1 METISTDS
9 IETFDS
15 LKLKLNIFFPIT
27 SMIPGMNHRCN
38 FRIMSLNQKQ
48 PFSMLAGG

>member
-15 LKLKLNIFFPIT
+15 LKLKLNIFFSYNLYDT
-27 SMIPGMNHRCN
+27 WHES
-38 FRIMSLNQKQ
+38 
-48 PFSMLAGG
+48 